1 MEQWFDNPVVSA
13 LLRYLLELKRLRNI
27 RSAVFTADVIL
38 RRSLLEDK
46 QTFWSV
52 MPFRSE
58 FLELEMMN
66 VT

>member
-1 MEQWFDNPVVSA
+1 VEQWFNNLVVSA
-13 LLRYLLELKRLRNI
+13 LLHFLLESKRLRNI
-27 RSAVFTADVIL
+27 RSAVSTADVM